1 MKPHILYRD
10 KIITPDDKILAAHDA
25 QLGAIQEI
33 HAAVLS
39 TLGQKPRE
47 NSMRNRALPRPE
59 DTLAEGRV
67 VLEPLYPGVHTL
79 PQTIADLANR
89 MQRSRRTLKDGG
101 STHPMGRYHSSATI
115 NGMISPDQEFNQL
128 FTNSMEET
136 CKAGRLV
143 LMPRGLT
150 VYPYAY
156 DKVALLVVR
165 PFYACDDQYFNEEEM
180 RIYRQFYGET
190 LD

>member
-10 KIITPDDKILAAHDA
+10 KIITPEDKTLVAHDP
-25 QLGAIQEI
+25 QLGDIQEI

-47 NSMRNRALPRPE
+47 NSMRNRALPQPE

-67 VLEPLYPGVHTL
+67 VLEPFKSGMYSLA
-79 PQTIADLANR
+79 QTIADLSNR

-101 STHPMGRYHSSATI
+101 STHPMGRYHSSAAVD
-115 NGMISPDQEFNQL
+115 GMICPSQEFNRFL
-128 FTNSMEET
+128 TDSMEET
-136 CKAGRLV
+136 CRAGRSV
-143 LMPRGLT
+143 LMPKGLT
-150 VYPYAY
+150 VYPYAF
-156 DKVALLVVR
+156 DKVALVVVR